1 MKFLFIVPA
10 LLLSVLSLYSQTE
23 DPVIPAIDNEKFQS
37 GSDKKYTVKA
47 FIEFAGGVK
56 KEGIIYFASEKIA
69 IKYSSRKDQTYEDL
83 SRIVSI
89 EFFKWKVIPLSKGS
103 YRFNP
108 SSIRIVFD
116 DQSVFESGGNIQSLN
131 EFSLEKNGRKEKVY
145 GYFFDYWKN
154 GKWVNLK
161 SSDKNF
167 PVSNPL
173 PGTVIKI
180 TFKKDKQEF
189 DFNKILPKLL
199 KQMAPKID

>member
-1 MKFLFIVPA
+1 MKFFFIFPV
-10 LLLSVLSLYSQTE
+10 LLLFALSLHSQTE
-23 DPVIPAIDNEKFQS
+23 DPVIPSIDNEKFQS
-37 GSDKKYTVKA
+37 GSEKKYTVKA

-56 KEGIIYFASEKIA
+56 KEGIIHFASEKIA

-89 EFFKWKVIPLSKGS
+89 EFLKWKTVPLSKGS
-103 YRFNP
+103 FRFNP
-108 SSIRIVFD
+108 SSIRIVFE

-131 EFSLEKNGRKEKVY
+131 EFSLEKSGRREKVY

-154 GKWVNLK
+154 EKWVNLK
-161 SSDKNF
+161 SSDKNY
-167 PVSNPL
+167 PLTNPL

-180 TFKKDKQEF
+180 FFKKDKQEF